1 MKKEAITLKV
11 SQETISKIEKLNL
24 NLKEVVRE
32 AFLRGVSHL
41 GRKKLS
47 LSGTLKEKKL
57 KAKKDK
63 KEK

>member
-41 GRKKLS
+41 LPLR
-47 LSGTLKEKKL
+47 
-57 KAKKDK
+57 
-63 KEK
+63 

>member
-41 GRKKLS
+41 GGKKLS
-47 LSGTLKEKKL
+47 LSGTSKEKN
-57 KAKKDK
+57 
-63 KEK
+63 